1 MRRKRHPMDRLI
13 HHPAF
18 CPLAWGAAIPATEA

>member
-1 MRRKRHPMDRLI
+1 MRPTLHPMDRFI

-18 CPLAWGAAIPATEA
+18 CPLAWGAAIPTTEA